1 MVSFAAVFAA
11 QARPQAAG
19 GPAPQTNAGNLHKA
33 RLDAQINHQQ
43 AGLLPS
49 VSPDLIASLHWR
61 SIGPYRGGRTRAVAG
76 VPGQPNVFYIGVC
89 NGGVWKTTDYGAT
102 WTPIFDDQPTGSIGA
117 IAVAASDPNIVYVG
131 SGEGLHR
138 PDLSVGDGIYKSTD
152 AGKTWTHLGL
162 RDGQQIPQLAVD
174 PHDANKVFAAVAG
187 HPYGPNKE
195 RGVYRSTD
203 GGQNFQKVLPTGDA
217 GKHDSA
223 KSDGGKGEGGTGAAG
238 KGDSEK
244 GGNRKDEDGKAEA
257 AQGGTGTGDDENVG
271 ASDVLIDPAN
281 PEIVYATLWE
291 AREGPWENGAWN
303 GAGGGIFKSLDGG
316 LTFQQLA
323 GGLPK
328 DVIQAH
334 IAIAESN
341 PKRLIASVAAK
352 PASVGLYRSDDAG
365 ATWTQIT
372 TDPRPAG
379 RIGGGDL
386 SVPRFNPKDQDM
398 IIVTSTVTWKST
410 DGGKTWS
417 GFRGAPG
424 GDDYQNVWINPSNP
438 QVIILAS
445 DQGAIVT
452 VNGGETWSSWYNQPT
467 AQMYHVNA
475 DNAFPYRV
483 CSGQQE
489 SGSAC
494 ISSRGNDGEI
504 TMREWHPVA
513 AEEYGYVVPDPL
525 DPDLVYG
532 GKLSRYDRRTNQA
545 QNIAPKAFRAPDYR
559 MLRTEP
565 IVFSPVNPHI
575 LYFATNTLWKTANGG
590 QSWQQISPDLTR
602 ATFEVPASVGKYRN
616 EETAKPIQ
624 RGVIYAVAPS
634 PLDINRIWAGTDDG
648 RIHVTTDGGTH
659 WNEITPPN
667 MTPFQKVSVIEAS
680 HFDAQTAYAA
690 INTLRLDDLRPHILR
705 TRDSGKSWT
714 EIVNGIPTNENVNAV
729 REDPVRRAMLFAA
742 TERAVYVSFDDGDHW
757 QSLRLNM
764 AASSVRDVIIKD
776 DDLVAATHG
785 RGFWIMD
792 DITPL
797 RQVDQ
802 KATSTEAFLFKP
814 QTAIRVRWDMNT
826 DTPLPPDFPA
836 GENPPDGAVI
846 DYYLQSASSSPV
858 TLEIKDAAGKTVRKY
873 SSADKPE
880 PADPMLNIPAYW
892 VRPPQTLSAAAG
904 AHRFLWDMHFPNVP
918 GVEAEY
924 PIAAIPHNTAP
935 QPSGPWAMPGQYTVL
950 LTANGKTYSQPLTIK
965 MDPRVKTPLVGL
977 QQQFK
982 LSNDLYVQLFTLS
995 PAVEQLTGLRKQLK
1009 EMQPR
1014 ATGEILAAINAFDQ
1028 KLQALGGGAARR
1040 PGTGTEPPTLG
1051 GMKTRFLA
1059 LFGVLQEA
1067 DVTPSTQAAAA
1078 VADLQKQLPP
1088 LMQRWDAIKSQDLP
1102 ALNKQLKDASLPE
1115 LKVEAAIN
1123 APMATVSSKD
1133 ED

>member
-1 MVSFAAVFAA
+1 VLSFLRWRLWIVIAAISLQAFAQQPNPHKSIKIGHTPAASSAGAVVAVTA
-11 QARPQAAG
+11 QQSSGTSVHP
-19 GPAPQTNAGNLHKA
+19 T
-33 RLDAQINHQQ
+33 
-43 AGLLPS
+43 LL
-49 VSPDLIASLHWR
+49 SPLHWR

-76 VPGQPNVFYIGVC
+76 VPSQPSVFYIGVC
-89 NGGVWKTTDYGAT
+89 NGGVWKTNDYGRT
-102 WTPIFDDQPTGSIGA
+102 WQPIFDDQPTGSIGA
-117 IAVAASDPNIVYVG
+117 IAVAASDPNIVYVA

-174 PHDANKVFAAVAG
+174 PRDPNKVFAAVAG

-203 GGQNFQKVLPTGDA
+203 GGHNFAKVLPT
-217 GKHDSA
+217 S
-223 KSDGGKGEGGTGAAG
+223 
-238 KGDSEK
+238 
-244 GGNRKDEDGKAEA
+244 
-257 AQGGTGTGDDENVG
+257 DDENIG
-271 ASDVLIDPAN
+271 ASDVLIDPSN

-303 GAGGGIFKSLDGG
+303 GAGGGIFKSTDAGQTFTQ
-316 LTFQQLA
+316 LT

-328 DVIQAH
+328 DIIQAH

-341 PKRLIASVAAK
+341 PNRLMATVAHK
-352 PASVGLYRSDDAG
+352 PAGVEIYRSDDAG
-365 ATWTQIT
+365 ATWAQIT

-386 SVPRFNPKDQDM
+386 SVPRFNPKDPDM
-398 IIVTSTVTWKST
+398 VIVTSTVTWKST
-410 DGGKTWS
+410 DGGKTWT

-424 GDDYQNVWINPSNP
+424 GDDYQNLWINPNNP
-438 QVIILAS
+438 QTIIIVS

-475 DNAFPYRV
+475 DNAFPYRL

-525 DPDLVYG
+525 DPDVVYG

-545 QNIAPKAFRAPDYR
+545 QNIAPKPFRAPDYR

-565 IVFSPVNPHI
+565 IVFSPVDPHI
-575 LYFATNTLWKTANGG
+575 LYFATNTLWKTMNGG

-602 ATFEVPASVGKYRN
+602 ATFEVPPSVGKYRT
-616 EETAKPIQ
+616 EETAKPTP

-648 RIHVTTDGGTH
+648 RIHLTTDGGKK
-659 WNEITPPN
+659 WNEVTPPA
-667 MTPFQKVSVIEAS
+667 MTPFQKVSIIEAS

-705 TRDSGKSWT
+705 TRDSGKTWAET
-714 EIVNGIPTNENVNAV
+714 VNGIPANENVNAV
-729 REDPVRRAMLFAA
+729 REDPVRRGMLFAA
-742 TERAVYVSFDDGDHW
+742 TERAVYVSFDDGGHW

-764 AASSVRDVIIKD
+764 AASSVRDVIIKG

-785 RGFWIMD
+785 RGFWILD
-792 DITPL
+792 NITPL
-797 RQVDQ
+797 RQLDQ
-802 KATSTEAFLFKP
+802 KVTSADAFLFKP
-814 QTAIRVRWDMNT
+814 QTAIRVRWNMNT

-846 DYYLQSASSSPV
+846 DYYLQSASSTPV
-858 TLEIKDAAGKTVRKY
+858 TLEIKDSAGKTVRKY
-873 SSADKPE
+873 SSADKPA
-880 PADPMLNIPAYW
+880 PPDPMLAIPTYW

-904 AHRFLWDMHFPNVP
+904 THRFLWDMHYPDVP
-918 GVEAEY
+918 GVETEY

-935 QPSGPWAMPGQYTVL
+935 QPSGPWALPGQYTVV
-950 LTANGKTYSQPLTIK
+950 LTANGKSYSQPLTIK
-965 MDPRVKTPLVGL
+965 MDPRVKTSLAGL

-982 LSNDLYVQLFTLS
+982 LSHDLYTQLLTLS
-995 PAVEQLTGLRKQLK
+995 PAAEQAGAVRKQLK
-1009 EMQPR
+1009 DLQPR
-1014 ATGEILAAINAFDQ
+1014 ATGEALAAVKALDQ
-1028 KLQALGGGAARR
+1028 KLQALAGGATRR
-1040 PGTGTEPPTLG
+1040 PGAGTEPPTLG
-1051 GMKTRFLA
+1051 GLKTKFLT
-1059 LFGVLQEA
+1059 LFGVFQEA
-1067 DVTPSTQAAAA
+1067 DVAPSTQSAAA
-1078 VADLQKQLPP
+1078 VTDLQKQLPP
-1088 LMQRWDAIKSQDLP
+1088 LMDRWNALKSQDIP
-1102 ALNKQLKDASLPE
+1102 ALNQQLKGADLPE
-1115 LKVEAAIN
+1115 LKLESAVLPAR
-1123 APMATVSSKD
+1123 ATVSSKD
-1133 ED
+1133 EE